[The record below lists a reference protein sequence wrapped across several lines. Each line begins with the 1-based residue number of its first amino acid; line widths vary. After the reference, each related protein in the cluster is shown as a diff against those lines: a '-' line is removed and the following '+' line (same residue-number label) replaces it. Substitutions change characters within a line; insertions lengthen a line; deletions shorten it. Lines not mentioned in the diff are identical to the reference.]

1 MKHFDL
7 RIYMAHAAF
16 WLFFAAGHFAARHRS
31 RRSLSNSSP
40 TEDPPSP
47 TPLRAPRAKLLIGVH
62 MVAFALLYTGIERAV
77 FRVGMPAVPAAL
89 RSVGGFL
96 ILLGGALMCWA
107 RLAFAS
113 WRFRAQIDLGHRLA
127 TGGPFRFVRHPIYLG
142 MDLLG
147 IGTCLWIPTPLV
159 WLGAVL
165 MVVVGDL
172 RARAEELLL
181 ERAFG
186 DRYIAYRIRTRRF
199 IPGVY

>member
-1 MKHFDL
+1 MRHFDL
-7 RIYMAHAAF
+7 RIYLAHAAF
-16 WLFFAAGHFAARHRS
+16 WLFFAAGHFAARHRD
-31 RRSLSNSSP
+31 RRTPSNSLP
-40 TEDPPSP
+40 KEDVSGG

-77 FRVGMPAVPAAL
+77 FRVGMPDVPALL

-96 ILLGGALMCWA
+96 ILVGGALMCWA

-147 IGTCLWIPTPLV
+147 IGTGLWIPTPLV
-159 WLGAVL
+159 WLGALL
-165 MVVVGDL
+165 MVVAGDL

-186 DRYIAYRIRTRRF
+186 DTYHAYRMRTSRF
-199 IPGVY
+199 IPWVY